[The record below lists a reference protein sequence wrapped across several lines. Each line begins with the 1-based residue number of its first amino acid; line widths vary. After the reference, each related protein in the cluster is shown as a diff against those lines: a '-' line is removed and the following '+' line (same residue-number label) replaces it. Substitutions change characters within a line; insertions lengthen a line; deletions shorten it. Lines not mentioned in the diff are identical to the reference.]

1 MFYKLLSVL
10 LLVSGLYA
18 AGINQPSQS
27 MQTSGFVVDLVAHDG
42 KLYCATDASSLDI
55 FDIETKEL
63 LEVIKV
69 EQITDFMGDTID
81 SKIYSVDVMDDAVMI
96 LSQAEKGAR
105 RVHIYKDKKLE
116 LIIPYTDGLFI
127 AKAKFL
133 DKNTLLLGL
142 LSNEIISY
150 DLKNKKQNYKIQ
162 VSQSKFS
169 DFVLID
175 DKTRVVVADES
186 GNLKIHNIKDGSFS
200 KMLGGQNLDNVFQVD
215 SKKGIIA
222 TAGQDRK
229 VVVYNLN
236 NGSNFYKMASFLIYS
251 VAISPSAKLVAYSN
265 DEEGNVEIFKV
276 STHGSVGL
284 FGGNKGTISK
294 ILFLNEKEFFISS
307 DSTTLNYYKIN

>member
-1 MFYKLLSVL
+1 MFYKFLSIL
-10 LLVSGLYA
+10 LLVSSLSA
-18 AGINQPSQS
+18 AKINEPTIS
-27 MQTSGFVVDLVAHDG
+27 MQTSGFVVDLVADKG
-42 KLYCATDASSLDI
+42 KLYCATDASSVDI

-63 LEVIKV
+63 IEIIKV
-69 EQITDFMGDTID
+69 EQITDFMGDVID
-81 SKIYSVDVMDDAVMI
+81 SKIYSVDVMGDTVMI

-105 RVHIYKDKKLE
+105 RVHIYKDKKLQ
-116 LIIPYTDGLFI
+116 LIIPYTDELFI

-133 DKNTLLLGL
+133 DKDTLLLGL
-142 LSNEIISY
+142 LSNELISY
-150 DLKNKKQNYKIQ
+150 DLKKRKQNYKIQ

-175 DKTRVVVADES
+175 EKTRVVVADES
-186 GNLKIHNIKDGSFS
+186 GNLKIHNTKDGSFS

-229 VVVYNLN
+229 TVVYNLN
-236 NGSNFYKMASFLIYS
+236 NGSNFYKTAEFLIYS

-265 DEEGNVEIFKV
+265 DEQGNVEIFKV
-276 STHGSVGL
+276 STHSAIGH

-294 ILFLNEKEFFISS
+294 ILFLNEKEFFIAS

>member
-1 MFYKLLSVL
+1 MFYKLLSIL
-10 LLVSGLYA
+10 LIVSSLSA
-18 AGINQPSQS
+18 AKINEPTIS
-27 MQTSGFVVDLVAHDG
+27 MQTSGFVVDLVAYDG
-42 KLYCATDASSLDI
+42 KLYCATDASSVDI

-63 LEVIKV
+63 VEMIKV
-69 EQITDFMGDTID
+69 EQITDFMGDIID
-81 SKIYSVDVMDDAVMI
+81 SKIYSVDVLNDMIMI

-105 RVHIYKDKKLE
+105 RVHIYRDKKLE
-116 LIIPYTDGLFI
+116 LIIPYSDKLFI
-127 AKAKFL
+127 AKARFI
-133 DKNTLLLGL
+133 DKDTLMLGL

-150 DLKNKKQNYKIQ
+150 DLKNKKQNYKVQ

-169 DFVLID
+169 DFVLIE

-186 GNLKIHNIKDGSFS
+186 GNLKIHNTADGSFS

-229 VVVYNLN
+229 AVVYNIN
-236 NGSNFYKMASFLIYS
+236 SGSNFYKNAEFLIYS

-265 DEEGNVEIFKV
+265 DEQGNVEVFKV
-276 STHGSVGL
+276 STHGAIGH

-294 ILFLNEKEFFISS
+294 ILFLNEKEFFIGS

>member
-10 LLVSGLYA
+10 FLVSSLYA
-18 AGINQPSQS
+18 ASINQPTQS
-27 MQTSGFVVDLVAHDG
+27 MQTSGFVVDLVVHDG
-42 KLYCATDASSLDI
+42 KLYCATDASNLDI
-55 FDIETKEL
+55 FDIESKQL
-63 LEVIKV
+63 LNKIKV
-69 EQITDFMGDTID
+69 EQITDFMGDIID
-81 SKIYSVDVMDDAVMI
+81 SKIYSVDVVDDMIMI
-96 LSQAEKGAR
+96 LSQGEKGAR
-105 RVHIYKDKKLE
+105 RVHIYQDKKLE

-133 DKNTLLLGL
+133 DKDTLMLGL

-150 DLKNKKQNYKIQ
+150 DLKNKKQNYKVQ

-169 DFVLID
+169 DFVLIE

-186 GNLKIHNIKDGSFS
+186 GNLKIHNTADGSFS

-229 VVVYNLN
+229 TVVYNIN
-236 NGSNFYKMASFLIYS
+236 NGSNYYKVANFLIYS
-251 VAISPSAKLVAYSN
+251 VAISPSAELIAYSS

-276 STHGSVGL
+276 STHATVGY

-294 ILFLNEKEFFISS
+294 ILFLNENEFFIAS
-307 DSTTLNYYKIN
+307 DSTTLNYYKIK

>member
-1 MFYKLLSVL
+1 MFYKLLSIL
-10 LLVSGLYA
+10 LIVSSLSA
-18 AGINQPSQS
+18 AKINEPTIS

-63 LEVIKV
+63 IDIIKV
-69 EQITDFMGDTID
+69 EQITDFMGDIID
-81 SKIYSVDVMDDAVMI
+81 SKIYSVDVIGDTIMI

-105 RVHIYKDKKLE
+105 RVHIYREKKLE

-133 DKNTLLLGL
+133 DKDTLLLAL

-186 GNLKIHNIKDGSFS
+186 GNLKIHKTKDGSFS
-200 KMLGGQNLDNVFQVD
+200 KLLGGQNLDNVFQVD

-229 VVVYNLN
+229 TVVYNLH
-236 NGSNFYKMASFLIYS
+236 NGSNFYKMAEFLIYS

-265 DEEGNVEIFKV
+265 DEHGNVEIFKV
-276 STHGSVGL
+276 STHSTIGH

-294 ILFLNEKEFFISS
+294 ILFLNEKEFFIAS